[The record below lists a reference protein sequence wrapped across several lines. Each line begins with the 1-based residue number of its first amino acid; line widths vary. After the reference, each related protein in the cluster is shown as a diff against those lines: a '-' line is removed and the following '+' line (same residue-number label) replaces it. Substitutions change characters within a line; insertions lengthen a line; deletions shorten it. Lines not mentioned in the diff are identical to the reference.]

1 MKWFIRPKN
10 NREAEIWD
18 SCWRCGLLFGISI
31 TMMALGLILIS
42 K

>member
-1 MKWFIRPKN
+1 MEFFIKPEN

-18 SCWRCGLLFGISI
+18 SGWRMGLLFGISI
-31 TMMALGLILIS
+31 TMMALGLILII